1 MRVSDMREYKEM
13 TKAIMKA
20 KDYDQEQAEW
30 ALEEVMRDIEE
41 GEASYKSAAEKLG
54 LSSHLGRVPFDA
66 TDYLSRMI

>member
-1 MRVSDMREYKEM
+1 MRVSDMREYKAM

-30 ALEEVMRDIEE
+30 ALEEAMRDIEE
-41 GEASYKSAAEKLG
+41 GEDSYNSAAEKLG

-66 TDYLSRMI
+66 ANYLSRLI